1 MRLEERAM
9 RCDRRSRRDIVIAAL
24 LALASA
30 FSMAVRAEVGA
41 TAPVEYRL
49 VDVLY
54 STEALVE
61 AVKQSTVS
69 AQVMGRVVELRV
81 DVGDRVKMGQVI
93 ARIDQ
98 REAQQQVL
106 VSAAQ
111 VAQAQANLENA
122 RLSVDR
128 ARRLHESNF
137 VSQAAVDRAE

>member
-9 RCDRRSRRDIVIAAL
+9 RCDRRSGRDIGIAVM

-30 FSMAVRAEVGA
+30 YSMAVSAEVGT

-81 DVGDRVKMGQVI
+81 DVGDRVKIGQVI

-106 VSAAQ
+106 ASAAQ

-122 RLSVDR
+122 
-128 ARRLHESNF
+128 
-137 VSQAAVDRAE
+137 